1 MPLIF
6 AYNIPMP
13 SHLTPEILARID
25 KLELDARQV
34 VEGYLSGR
42 HRSPRFGFAV
52 EFAQHR
58 EYAPGDDI
66 RHIDWK
72 VYARTE
78 RYHLKQYE
86 QETNLV
92 GWLVIDASESMK
104 VGTSNTKYDVA
115 CTLAAALAYL
125 MIQQADSIGFQM
137 YAKNLKLGLKPAGGP
152 SRVREVVR
160 GLVDGPFREVADTGR
175 ALQEMA
181 GIFGRRGIVF
191 LFSDLLDEPG
201 ELLAGLR
208 GLKSQRHEVVVF
220 QVLDSAEID
229 FPFRQPTLFQG
240 LEELPELS
248 TDPLTVRD
256 SYLKAFAAHQA
267 ELESLCQ
274 SLQIDLVRV
283 RTDEDIGL
291 TLAMYLQKR
300 RR

>member
-1 MPLIF
+1 
-6 AYNIPMP
+6 MP
-13 SHLTPEILARID
+13 SKLTPEILARID

-104 VGTSNTKYDVA
+104 VGTVRGPDGTTTTKYDVA
-115 CTLAAALAYL
+115 CTLVAALAYL
-125 MIQQADSIGFQM
+125 MVQQADSIGFQM
-137 YAKNLKLGLKPAGGP
+137 YAGNLKLGLKPLGGP

-160 GLVDGPFREVADTGR
+160 ALVEGPYREPANTGR
-175 ALQEMA
+175 ALTEMA
-181 GIFGRRGIVF
+181 GLFSRRGIVF
-191 LFSDLLDEPG
+191 LFSDLLDDPA
-201 ELLAGLR
+201 ELIAGLR
-208 GLKSQRHEVVVF
+208 ILKSQRQEVVIF
-220 QVLDSAEID
+220 QVLDAAEVD

-240 LEELPELS
+240 LEDLPEIS

-256 SYLKAFAAHQA
+256 SYLKAFGEHQA
-267 ELESLCQ
+267 EIEAICLSM
-274 SLQIDLVRV
+274 QIDVVCV
-283 RTDEDIGL
+283 RTDDDIGL

-300 RR
+300 LRK

>member
-1 MPLIF
+1 
-6 AYNIPMP
+6 MP
-13 SHLTPEILARID
+13 SKLTPEILARID

-92 GWLVIDASESMK
+92 GWLVLDASESMK
-104 VGTSNTKYDVA
+104 VGTVRGPDGTTSTKYDVA
-115 CTLAAALAYL
+115 CTLATALAYL
-125 MIQQADSIGFQM
+125 MVQQADSIGFQM
-137 YAKNLKLGLKPAGGP
+137 YAGKLKLGLKPLGGP
-152 SRVREVVR
+152 SRVREVIR
-160 GLVDGPFREVADTGR
+160 ALVDGPYREPANTGQ
-175 ALQEMA
+175 ALREMA

-191 LFSDLLDEPG
+191 LFSDLLDDAA
-201 ELLAGLR
+201 ELVEGLR
-208 GLKSQRHEVVVF
+208 TLKSQRHEVVVF
-220 QVLDSAEID
+220 QVLDAAEVD
-229 FPFRQPTLFQG
+229 FNFRQPTLFQG
-240 LEELPELS
+240 LENLPEIS

-267 ELESLCQ
+267 EIDTVCQ
-274 SLQIDLVRV
+274 GLQIDVVRV
-283 RTDEDIGL
+283 RTDDDIGL
-291 TLAMYLQKR
+291 ILALYLQKR

>member
-1 MPLIF
+1 
-6 AYNIPMP
+6 MP
-13 SHLTPEILARID
+13 SKLTPEILARID
-25 KLELDARQV
+25 RLELDARQV

-92 GWLVIDASESMK
+92 GWLVLDASESMK
-104 VGTSNTKYDVA
+104 VGTVRGPDGTPATKYDVA

-125 MIQQADSIGFQM
+125 LIQQADSVGFQM
-137 YAKNLKLGLKPAGGP
+137 YAADLKLGLKPAGGP
-152 SRVREVVR
+152 GRVREVVR
-160 GLVDGPFREVADTGR
+160 ALVEGPYREAANTGQ
-175 ALQEMA
+175 ALRDMG
-181 GIFGRRGIVF
+181 GIFKRRGVVF
-191 LFSDLLDEPG
+191 LFSDLLDEPS
-201 ELLAGLR
+201 ELVAGLR
-208 GLKSQRHEVVVF
+208 ILKSQRHEVVVF
-220 QVLDSAEID
+220 QVLDAAEID

-240 LEELPELS
+240 LENLPEIS

-256 SYLKAFAAHQA
+256 SYLAAFAAHQA
-267 ELESLCQ
+267 EIDAICQ
-274 SLQIDLVRV
+274 TLQIDVVRV
-283 RTDEDIGL
+283 RTDADIGL
-291 TLAMYLQKR
+291 TLATYLQKR
-300 RR
+300 QGK

>member
-1 MPLIF
+1 
-6 AYNIPMP
+6 MP
-13 SHLTPEILARID
+13 SKLTPEILARID

-58 EYAPGDDI
+58 EYAPGDDL

-92 GWLVIDASESMK
+92 GWLVLDASESMK
-104 VGTSNTKYDVA
+104 VGTVRSPDGTTSTKYDVA

-125 MIQQADSIGFQM
+125 MVQQADSIGFQM
-137 YAKNLKLGLKPAGGP
+137 YAGKLKLGLKPLGGP
-152 SRVREVVR
+152 SRVREVIR
-160 GLVDGPFREVADTGR
+160 ALVDGPYREPANTGQ
-175 ALQEMA
+175 ALREMA

-191 LFSDLLDEPG
+191 LFSDLLDDAA
-201 ELLAGLR
+201 ELVEGLR
-208 GLKSQRHEVVVF
+208 ILKSQRHEVVVF
-220 QVLDSAEID
+220 QVLDAAEVD
-229 FPFRQPTLFQG
+229 FNFRQPTLFQG
-240 LEELPELS
+240 LEDLPEIS

-267 ELESLCQ
+267 EIDTVCQ
-274 SLQIDLVRV
+274 GLQIDVVRV
-283 RTDEDIGL
+283 RTDDDIGL
-291 TLAMYLQKR
+291 VLALYLQKR
-300 RR
+300 QR

>member
-1 MPLIF
+1 
-6 AYNIPMP
+6 MP
-13 SHLTPEILARID
+13 SKLTPEILARID

-92 GWLVIDASESMK
+92 GWLVLDASESMK
-104 VGTSNTKYDVA
+104 VGTVRSPDGTTSTKYDVA

-125 MIQQADSIGFQM
+125 MVQQADSIGFQM
-137 YAKNLKLGLKPAGGP
+137 YAGKLKLGLKPLGGP
-152 SRVREVVR
+152 SRVREVIR
-160 GLVDGPFREVADTGR
+160 ALVDGPYRESANTGQ
-175 ALQEMA
+175 ALREMA

-191 LFSDLLDEPG
+191 LFSDLLDDAA
-201 ELLAGLR
+201 ELVEGLR
-208 GLKSQRHEVVVF
+208 TLKSQRHEVVVF
-220 QVLDSAEID
+220 QVLDVAEID
-229 FPFRQPTLFQG
+229 FNFRQPTLFQG
-240 LEELPELS
+240 LEDLPEIS

-267 ELESLCQ
+267 EIDTVCQ
-274 SLQIDLVRV
+274 GLQIDVVRV
-283 RTDEDIGL
+283 RTDDDIGL
-291 TLAMYLQKR
+291 VLALYLQKR
-300 RR
+300 QRK

>member
-1 MPLIF
+1 
-6 AYNIPMP
+6 MP
-13 SHLTPEILARID
+13 SKLTPEILARID

-92 GWLVIDASESMK
+92 GWLVLDASESMK
-104 VGTSNTKYDVA
+104 VGTVRSPDGTTSTKYDVA

-125 MIQQADSIGFQM
+125 MVQQADSIGFQM
-137 YAKNLKLGLKPAGGP
+137 YAGKLKLGLKPLGGP
-152 SRVREVVR
+152 SRVREVIR
-160 GLVDGPFREVADTGR
+160 ALVDGPYRESANTGQ
-175 ALQEMA
+175 ALREMA

-191 LFSDLLDEPG
+191 LFSDLLDDAA
-201 ELLAGLR
+201 ELVEGLR
-208 GLKSQRHEVVVF
+208 TLKSQRHEVVVF
-220 QVLDSAEID
+220 QVLDAAEID
-229 FPFRQPTLFQG
+229 FNFRQPTLFQG
-240 LEELPELS
+240 LEDLPEIS

-267 ELESLCQ
+267 EIDTVCQ
-274 SLQIDLVRV
+274 GLQIDVVRV
-283 RTDEDIGL
+283 RTDDDIGL
-291 TLAMYLQKR
+291 VLALYLQKR
-300 RR
+300 QRK

>member
-1 MPLIF
+1 
-6 AYNIPMP
+6 MP
-13 SHLTPEILARID
+13 SKLTPEILARID

-92 GWLVIDASESMK
+92 GWLVLDASESMK
-104 VGTSNTKYDVA
+104 VGTVRSPDGTTSTKYDVA

-125 MIQQADSIGFQM
+125 MVQQADSIGFQM
-137 YAKNLKLGLKPAGGP
+137 YAGKLKLGLKPLGGP
-152 SRVREVVR
+152 SRVREVIR
-160 GLVDGPFREVADTGR
+160 ALVDGPYLESANTGQ
-175 ALQEMA
+175 ALREMA

-191 LFSDLLDEPG
+191 LFSDLLDDAA
-201 ELLAGLR
+201 ELVEGLR
-208 GLKSQRHEVVVF
+208 TLKSQRHEVVVF
-220 QVLDSAEID
+220 QVLDAAEID
-229 FPFRQPTLFQG
+229 FNFRQPTLFQG
-240 LEELPELS
+240 LEDLPEIS

-267 ELESLCQ
+267 EIDTVCQ
-274 SLQIDLVRV
+274 GLQIDVVRV
-283 RTDEDIGL
+283 RTDDDIGL
-291 TLAMYLQKR
+291 VLALYLQKR
-300 RR
+300 QRK